1 MHRFPG
7 PMECPRCKKLT
18 YPGVVRTNIWQG
30 EEQGVERLIV
40 VEDIPAQL
48 CEQCG
53 EQYYDDLTSETLRA
67 LMEDLGSATPT
78 RVMEVPVYSLKG
90 RIPELPEGP
99 PVEPGPGQ
107 SVEGEY

>member
-1 MHRFPG
+1 MPRSAG
-7 PMECPRCKKLT
+7 PMECPRCMKLT
-18 YPGVVRTNIWQG
+18 YAGVVRTNIWKG
-30 EEQGVERLIV
+30 EVGERLII

-90 RIPELPEGP
+90 RIPEIPESP

>member
-1 MHRFPG
+1 MPRSAG

-90 RIPELPEGP
+90 RIPELPEP
-99 PVEPGPGQ
+99 LPGAPEWE
-107 SVEGEY
+107 VEGEY